1 MSGSTVTHSPLL
13 DIITNLLQE
22 HTIHQLDTHG
32 CVPYMFYE
40 ATFCHNHDCNCNIFQ
55 CLYHMLVQGD
65 GTLCFFC
72 SLDQLLKRNY
82 IITVVHSVTSV
93 LFMKK
98 SAVVQC
104 AKLFSTKVLL
114 LVVFRGEPIK
124 HPSSALLGMLQTP
137 VPCREMAAK

>member
-1 MSGSTVTHSPLL
+1 MLFPFLFYVRHQRPLTTHSPFQ

-32 CVPYMFYE
+32 CAPCMFYE
-40 ATFCHNHDCNCNIFQ
+40 ATFCHNHDCNCNIYQ

-82 IITVVHSVTSV
+82 IITVVHSVTSA

-98 SAVVQC
+98 FQKNTRSD
-104 AKLFSTKVLL
+104 
-114 LVVFRGEPIK
+114 IK
-124 HPSSALLGMLQTP
+124 IFKYSSIQALKYSSP
-137 VPCREMAAK
+137 